1 MKTRRLIDLAPFS
14 EKSIYRVQLGFSLV
28 ELLAVVMIIGLGLSF
43 ANFNVGSNNDQRLLS
58 EAKIFANSTA
68 LIAEEAI
75 LGNEQWG
82 VDIYRQLID
91 GKEQYGYRWLVR
103 NDEREWQLA
112 NGVSRDVE
120 FLFSP
125 GIGLI
130 LEIEGSDDEVEIK
143 FKQEIVEQE
152 SITAENDTI
161 VEQLA
166 EDDIDQKEP
175 VLPSLWLLSSGEMS
189 AFKMLLFD
197 KENPENQIKINGD
210 VLGRIVV
217 DAQGKDDD

>member
-1 MKTRRLIDLAPFS
+1 MASLNGRLS
-14 EKSIYRVQLGFSLV
+14 YRAQPGFSLV
-28 ELLAVVMIIGLGLSF
+28 ELLVVILIIGLGMSF
-43 ANFNVGSNNDQRLLS
+43 ANFNVGSNNEQRLLS

-91 GKEQYGYRWLVR
+91 DREQYGYRWLVR

-112 NGVSRDVE
+112 NSDNREVE

-125 GIGLI
+125 GIVLR
-130 LEIEGSDDEVEIK
+130 LELEGSDDEIEIK
-143 FKQEIVEQE
+143 LKQDIVEQE
-152 SITAENDTI
+152 SVIAESETI

-166 EDDIDQKEP
+166 EEKVDQKEP
-175 VLPSLWLLSSGEMS
+175 VLPALWLLSSGEMS
-189 AFKMLLFD
+189 AFHMTLFD
-197 KENPENQIKINGD
+197 KENPDNQIEISGD
-210 VLGRIVV
+210 VLGRIAV
-217 DAQGKDDD
+217 DAEGKDDD

>member
-1 MKTRRLIDLAPFS
+1 MTPFS
-14 EKSIYRVQLGFSLV
+14 SRSCYRVQPGFSLV
-28 ELLAVVMIIGLGLSF
+28 ELLVVIVIIGLGASF
-43 ANFNVGSNNDQRLLS
+43 ANFNVGSNNELRLLS

-91 GKEQYGYRWLVR
+91 DGEQYGYRWLVR

-112 NGVSRDVE
+112 NSDNREVE

-125 GIGLI
+125 GIVLR
-130 LEIEGSDDEVEIK
+130 LELEGADGEIEIK
-143 FKQEIVEQE
+143 FKQDIVEQE
-152 SITAENDTI
+152 SVIAESGTI

-166 EDDIDQKEP
+166 EEEVDQKEP
-175 VLPSLWLLSSGEMS
+175 VLPALWLLSSGEMS
-189 AFKMLLFD
+189 AFHMTLFD
-197 KENPENQIKINGD
+197 KENPDNQVEIRGD
-210 VLGRIVV
+210 VLGRIAV
-217 DAQGKDDD
+217 DAEGKDDD

>member
-1 MKTRRLIDLAPFS
+1 MVSFS
-14 EKSIYRVQLGFSLV
+14 GRSCYRAQSGFSLV
-28 ELLAVVMIIGLGLSF
+28 ELLVVIMIIGLGLSF
-43 ANFNVGSNNDQRLLS
+43 ANFNAGSNNDQRLLS

-103 NDEREWQLA
+103 NEEREWQLA
-112 NGVSRDVE
+112 NSEDREVD

-125 GIGLI
+125 GIVLR
-130 LEIEGSDDEVEIK
+130 LELEGADEEIEIK

-152 SITAENDTI
+152 RVIFESETI
-161 VEQLA
+161 VEQMA
-166 EDDIDQKEP
+166 EEEVDQKEP
-175 VLPSLWLLSSGEMS
+175 VLPALWLLSSGEMS
-189 AFKMLLFD
+189 TFQMSLFD
-197 KENPENQIKINGD
+197 SENPDNPIEISGD

-217 DAQGKDDD
+217 DAEGKDDD